1 MASIFGHALAAYTIG
16 KVSNISLN
24 PVKLSLLL
32 IFCAVIPDADVIM
45 FNFGYSYMH
54 PLGHRGFSHG
64 ILFAFL
70 LAFGVRAIFYRK
82 VNYFSK
88 TGIILF
94 FTFFL
99 ATLSHSFLDAM
110 TSGGRGVG
118 FFIPFENSR
127 YFFSWRPILVS
138 PLGIGRFFSE
148 RGWRVLQN
156 EFFYIGIPA
165 LSLLFFNYLFR
176 KKTDFGKYKN

>member
-16 KVSNISLN
+16 KVSNIPLN

-45 FNFGYSYMH
+45 FNFGYSYSH
-54 PLGHRGFSHG
+54 PLGHRGFSHS
-64 ILFAFL
+64 ILFAFI
-70 LAFGVRAIFYRK
+70 LAFGIRAIFYTK
-82 VNYFSK
+82 VKYFSK
-88 TGIILF
+88 IGIVLF
-94 FTFFL
+94 FAFFL

-110 TSGGRGVG
+110 TTGGKGVG

-138 PLGIGRFFSE
+138 PLGAGRFFSKW
-148 RGWRVLQN
+148 GWEVLKN
-156 EFFYIGIPA
+156 EAFYIGIPA
-165 LSLLFFNYLFR
+165 VSMLVLNFVFR
-176 KKTDFGKYKN
+176 KRIKAAS

>member
-16 KVSNISLN
+16 KVSNIQLN
-24 PVKLSLLL
+24 PVKFSLLL

-45 FNFGYSYMH
+45 FNFGYPYLH
-54 PLGHRGFSHG
+54 PLGHRGFSHS

-70 LAFGVRAIFYRK
+70 LAFCIRAIFYTK
-82 VNYFSK
+82 VTYFSN

-94 FTFFL
+94 FTFLL

-110 TSGGRGVG
+110 TNGGKGVG

-138 PLGIGRFFSE
+138 PLGAGRFFSE
-148 RGWRVLQN
+148 KGFRVLQN
-156 EFFYIGIPA
+156 EAIYIGIPA
-165 LSLLFFNYLFR
+165 ISLLILNYFMRR
-176 KKTDFGKYKN
+176 KSNRKN

>member
-16 KVSNISLN
+16 KVSNVSLN

-54 PLGHRGFSHG
+54 PLGHRGFSHS
-64 ILFAFL
+64 ILFAFI
-70 LAFGVRAIFYRK
+70 LAFGVRAIFYTK

-94 FTFFL
+94 FTFLL
-99 ATLSHSFLDAM
+99 ATLSHSFLDAI
-110 TSGGRGVG
+110 TNGGRGVG

-138 PLGIGRFFSE
+138 PLGAGNFFSKW
-148 RGWRVLQN
+148 GWNVIQN
-156 EFFYIGIPA
+156 EAFYIGIPA
-165 LSLLFFNYLFR
+165 VSILVLNYCYRNTR
-176 KKTDFGKYKN
+176 KSPTS

>member
-16 KVSNISLN
+16 KVSNIQLN

-54 PLGHRGFSHG
+54 PLGHRGFSHS
-64 ILFAFL
+64 ILFAFV
-70 LAFGVRAIFYRK
+70 LAFSVRAIFYTK

-88 TGIILF
+88 VGIILF

-99 ATLSHSFLDAM
+99 ATLSHSFLDAI
-110 TSGGRGVG
+110 TNGGRGVG

-138 PLGIGRFFSE
+138 PLGAANFFSKW
-148 RGWRVLQN
+148 GWHVIQN
-156 EFFYIGIPA
+156 EAFYIGIPC
-165 LSLLFFNYLFR
+165 LVLIVFNYFF
-176 KKTDFGKYKN
+176 KKKHS

>member
-16 KVSNISLN
+16 KVSNLKLH

-45 FNFGYSYMH
+45 FNFGYSYEH
-54 PLGHRGFSHG
+54 PLGHRGFTHS

-70 LAFGVRAIFYRK
+70 LAFIIRVIFYRNVK
-82 VNYFSK
+82 YFSK

-94 FTFFL
+94 IAFL
-99 ATLSHSFLDAM
+99 LSTLSHSLLDAC
-110 TSGGRGVG
+110 TNGGRGVG
-118 FFIPFENSR
+118 FFIPFENTR
-127 YFFSWRPILVS
+127 YFFPWRPILVS
-138 PLGIGRFFSE
+138 PLGAGNFFSE
-148 RGWRVLQN
+148 WGWRVIQN

-165 LSLLFFNYLFR
+165 VSILTLNYLFR
-176 KKTDFGKYKN
+176 KYLKTKKTPN